1 MSLVELAAPSTR
13 ANRAAG
19 VVLAVRPTLSPMV
32 HSARCLLE
40 YITHP
45 SIQCSNIG
53 LLRFAKDLLRLRLHV
68 SHSTYHDMT
77 SLYIF
82 TS

>member
-1 MSLVELAAPSTR
+1 MSLVELAAPNTR

-32 HSARCLLE
+32 HNARCLLE

-45 SIQCSNIG
+45 GFQMQVSYDWGRNFPDYDFT
-53 LLRFAKDLLRLRLHV
+53 LLTVHTV
-68 SHSTYHDMT
+68 T
-77 SLYIF
+77 
-82 TS
+82 